1 MILERG
7 TLLIGRYRIVEVLG
21 QGGMGSV
28 YRAMDENLGVEVAVK
43 DNLFTT
49 EEYARQFRREAQI
62 LASLRHPNLPRV
74 TDHFVING
82 QGQYLVM
89 DYIEGEDLRQRMDRE
104 GLLGDDEVIVI
115 GAAICDALAYLSS
128 LNPIVVHRDIKPG
141 NVKITPQGQIY
152 LVDFGLAK
160 VVQGSEAT
168 STGARAMTPGYSPPE
183 QYGTARTDPRS
194 DIFSLGAT
202 LYAALGGTIP
212 EDALARAMDHVE
224 LTPVRTRNPNVSRRL
239 AAVIERSLALKPDDR
254 YQSPEDFKLA
264 LLNARSTSRRRLGE
278 NWQPPL
284 ATPERGARGEY
295 VLPPVVVGAPVST
308 GAAPFTPDS
317 LEEEARPAPDTGAA
331 RRRARRALLLAVG
344 ALLLVALL
352 GWALGLGRGRP
363 TASAT
368 PPPLSPSPL
377 PRTTA
382 TLPLVAPL
390 QSSPTPSLTIAATAT
405 ALSTPTVTLMPT
417 PMGGGGGQLAFASDS
432 TGLSQ
437 IYTINID
444 GTGLSQVTDVFG
456 GACQPAWSPDGQQ
469 LVFISPCETNHETYT
484 DSGLFLINVDGT
496 GLKPLTILPGGDYD
510 PDWSPDGSKIVFTSV
525 RNSGRPQIYVYD
537 MEAAT
542 YELLSQTYDRDMQP
556 TWNRDGSQILFVTA
570 RRGPYQIYVMDADGS
585 NQRPITPNR
594 EGVYVHPSWGADE
607 KFILFTKLAN
617 FGSIPQLVIAPVS
630 GDYSEYRITQ
640 TTLPMREGRYS
651 PDGMWIAFE
660 GWPAGQ
666 NHDIF
671 IVAANGGGLQKI
683 TSDPRA
689 DFDVAWK
696 PLPLP

>member
-1 MILERG
+1 
-7 TLLIGRYRIVEVLG
+7 
-21 QGGMGSV
+21 
-28 YRAMDENLGVEVAVK
+28 
-43 DNLFTT
+43 
-49 EEYARQFRREAQI
+49 
-62 LASLRHPNLPRV
+62 
-74 TDHFVING
+74 
-82 QGQYLVM
+82 
-89 DYIEGEDLRQRMDRE
+89 
-104 GLLGDDEVIVI
+104 
-115 GAAICDALAYLSS
+115 
-128 LNPIVVHRDIKPG
+128 
-141 NVKITPQGQIY
+141 
-152 LVDFGLAK
+152 
-160 VVQGSEAT
+160 
-168 STGARAMTPGYSPPE
+168 
-183 QYGTARTDPRS
+183 
-194 DIFSLGAT
+194 
-202 LYAALGGTIP
+202 
-212 EDALARAMDHVE
+212 
-224 LTPVRTRNPNVSRRL
+224 
-239 AAVIERSLALKPDDR
+239 
-254 YQSPEDFKLA
+254 
-264 LLNARSTSRRRLGE
+264 
-278 NWQPPL
+278 
-284 ATPERGARGEY
+284 
-295 VLPPVVVGAPVST
+295 
-308 GAAPFTPDS
+308 
-317 LEEEARPAPDTGAA
+317 
-331 RRRARRALLLAVG
+331 
-344 ALLLVALL
+344 
-352 GWALGLGRGRP
+352 
-363 TASAT
+363 
-368 PPPLSPSPL
+368 
-377 PRTTA
+377 
-382 TLPLVAPL
+382 
-390 QSSPTPSLTIAATAT
+390 
-405 ALSTPTVTLMPT
+405 
-417 PMGGGGGQLAFASDS
+417 
-432 TGLSQ
+432 
-437 IYTINID
+437 
-444 GTGLSQVTDVFG
+444 
-456 GACQPAWSPDGQQ
+456 
-469 LVFISPCETNHETYT
+469 VFISPCETNHETYT